1 MTTDK
6 LVLIDLSSIARPI
19 YETQIDPQRTSTEIV
34 AKVRALASAH
44 RHVAIACD
52 SRKSFRRDLDP
63 TYKAQRAETPA
74 VYLHELGLAVETLRG
89 DGFPVWAVEGFEADD
104 IIATASQESLVVS
117 IVPNGAVPKVLII
130 SADKDLLQLVSE
142 RVEQF
147 RPANGPTVAK
157 TFDADAVVE
166 RYGVHPHQM
175 LDYLALVG
183 DASDNIK
190 GADGIGEKKAA
201 AMLQKFGNLDDIM
214 ALCADDEKSKIF
226 TPSTLKSL
234 AEFKPRMEL
243 VRSLLRLRTDV
254 PIPFEEILAERVP
267 SDVAVFSG
275 EGPEDDIEA
284 AMPTLKNQ
292 DNNTVVANAVAATS
306 PVFSPVSAQDVKT
319 DYRVVPNGGDSGHS
333 LVRHVD
339 AAPVDWQRE
348 LEPRDMAQAKELA
361 GAMFASRLFSAYGH
375 PAGIMATVLAGRE
388 IGMQAMTA
396 LRAFHIIDGKPT
408 LSAGAIHAMVLRSGQ
423 AEYFRCTERTNERC
437 TFVTK
442 RKGEPEQSLTFTLE
456 DARLAW
462 GKDDVAWKK
471 SGYGRNPAD
480 MLVARTSTKLARLV
494 YPDVVH
500 NLYTQEEM
508 EGA

>member
-1 MTTDK
+1 MTADK
-6 LVLIDLSSIARPI
+6 LVLIDLSSISRPI

-104 IIATASQESLVVS
+104 IIATAAHRASFVN
-117 IVPNGAVPKVLII
+117 IPHIPDVLII
-130 SADKDLLQLVSE
+130 SSDKDLLQLVTTYS
-142 RVEQF
+142 VEQF

-157 TFDADAVVE
+157 TFDVAAVVE
-166 RYGVHPHQM
+166 RYGVQPHQM

-201 AMLQKFGNLDDIM
+201 AMLQKFGNLDDLM
-214 ALCADDEKSKIF
+214 AAVEKGDEKF
-226 TPSTLKSL
+226 TPSTRKAL
-234 AEFKPRMEL
+234 EDFKPRMDL

-254 PIPFEEILAERVP
+254 PIQFEEILADRVP

-275 EGPEDDIEA
+275 EGDPMMDATDIEDDIEA
-284 AMPTLKNQ
+284 TMPTLKVPQNIQ
-292 DNNTVVANAVAATS
+292 EQNEIQKMYNAENSKQAEKVEMVPAS
-306 PVFSPVSAQDVKT
+306 PFV
-319 DYRVVPNGGDSGHS
+319 G

-339 AAPVDWQRE
+339 AAPVEWQRE

-361 GAMFASRLFSAYGH
+361 GVLFASRLFNAYGH
-375 PAGIMATVLAGRE
+375 PAGVMSTILAGRE

-396 LRAFHIIDGKPT
+396 LRAFHIIEGKPT
-408 LSAGAIHAMVLRSGQ
+408 LSAGAIHAMVLSSGK
-423 AEYFRCTERTNERC
+423 AEYFRCSERTPERA

-442 RKGEPEQSLTFTLE
+442 RKGEPEMSLSFTIE
-456 DARLAW
+456 EGRTAW
-462 GKDDVAWKK
+462 SKDDVSWKR
-471 SGYGRNPAD
+471 SGWGKNPAD
-480 MLVARTSTKLARLV
+480 MLVARASTKLARLV

-500 NLYTQEEM
+500 GLYAPEEI